1 MMNDYKSSQKIVAI
15 IGGTG
20 REGRG
25 LAAKLA
31 RNGYEVYIGSRSLEK
46 AEITRKGFL
55 SGMDIPVKIYAATY
69 IDAVCCSEIIL
80 LTVPYKV
87 HEEIIYF
94 LKEYLQGK
102 LLIDV
107 TVPISPGQID
117 VVRIPPAG
125 SAAQEAQSILGDGV
139 DICTAFQNI
148 SHLNLSNDAAEVCDV
163 LVTGSSEEA
172 RNKTLALVHDAGY
185 TGWDAGP
192 IENSIIVEGLTSVL
206 LHINKKYQSSHAGIK
221 ITGV

>member
-1 MMNDYKSSQKIVAI
+1 MKEEVS
-15 IGGTG
+15 
-20 REGRG
+20 
-25 LAAKLA
+25 AARLA
-31 RNGYEVYIGSRSLEK
+31 RNGYQIYIGSRSLEK
-46 AEITRKGFL
+46 AEKTREYIL
-55 SGMDIPVKIYAATY
+55 SLLNIPIKIYAATY
-69 IDAVCCSEIIL
+69 IDAVRCSDIIL

-87 HEEIIYF
+87 HEEVIHY

-107 TVPISPGQID
+107 TVPISPAQVD

-148 SHLNLSNDAAEVCDV
+148 SHLHLSKDASDECDV

-185 TGWDAGP
+185 IGWDAGP
-192 IENSIIVEGLTSVL
+192 IENSVIVEGLTSVL